1 MYPVRE
7 GPVMMIVSVG
17 GACGWGVLRWPA
29 RLRGHLDILALM
41 TLGLTRNRRVFNLCK
56 ISEVASV
63 MAAANR
69 SGGKGHLVG
78 DLAADYPQRAHE
90 RDPVWVELD
99 RLGGTVDQRTD
110 GVVNQQMCVDLL
122 DDHLR

>member
-1 MYPVRE
+1 
-7 GPVMMIVSVG
+7 MMIVSPG
-17 GACGWGVLRWPA
+17 GACGRAGLRWWA
-29 RLRGHLDILALM
+29 RLRGHLDLLALT

-90 RDPVWVELD
+90 RDPG
-99 RLGGTVDQRTD
+99 LGRARQARRHG
-110 GVVNQQMCVDLL
+110 
-122 DDHLR
+122 

>member
-1 MYPVRE
+1 
-7 GPVMMIVSVG
+7 MMIVSPG
-17 GACGWGVLRWPA
+17 DACGRAGLRWWA
-29 RLRGHLDILALM
+29 RLRGHLDILRLM
-41 TLGLTRNRRVFNLCK
+41 TLGLTRNRRLFNLCR

-78 DLAADYPQRAHE
+78 DLAADDSQRAHK
-90 RDPVWVELD
+90 RDSVWVEFD
-99 RLGGTVDQRTD
+99 RLGGTVDQRSD